1 MDIFNQALDQWHGIR
16 PNKNDL
22 IDSKIFNMIKYDI
35 IIIDHIKIL
44 ISNAINMLN
53 EQNNNSFNNIVIE
66 ENQELNRIISK
77 ILLKSIIN
85 FNIDIS
91 QSLYHYQFLKKFD
104 NNFDDLEIN
113 INNFINLKQDK
124 IQYQLLWT
132 EFIQKVLNIYI
143 EIADDFWNENIFNSD
158 NAVLKRS
165 KIKAVKS
172 KIFQEAKNLFFET
185 YNEILERP
193 NNSSINYYQLI
204 DNNITGFKSI
214 TGKIYLY

>member
-1 MDIFNQALDQWHGIR
+1 MNIFNQALDQWHGIR

-77 ILLKSIIN
+77 ILPKSIIN

-143 EIADDFWNENIFNSD
+143 EIADDFWNENTFNSD
-158 NAVLKRS
+158 NTVLKRS
-165 KIKAVKS
+165 KIKAIKS
-172 KIFQEAKNLFFET
+172 KIFQEAKNLSFVGFRSVPFDTVIYKTNTEPFFQ
-185 YNEILERP
+185 YR
-193 NNSSINYYQLI
+193 
-204 DNNITGFKSI
+204 
-214 TGKIYLY
+214 

>member
-1 MDIFNQALDQWHGIR
+1 MV
-16 PNKNDL
+16 
-22 IDSKIFNMIKYDI
+22 KYDI
-35 IIIDHIKIL
+35 IIINCIKIL
-44 ISNAINMLN
+44 ISNDINILN
-53 EQNNNSFNNIVIE
+53 KQNNNSFNNIVIE

-77 ILLKSIIN
+77 ILPKSIIN

-104 NNFDDLEIN
+104 NIFDDLEIN

-143 EIADDFWNENIFNSD
+143 EIANEFWNKNTFNSD

-172 KIFQEAKNLFFET
+172 KIFQEAKNLSFET

-193 NNSSINYYQLI
+193 NNSSINYYRSIGYNTIGL
-204 DNNITGFKSI
+204 KSI